1 MKKSFWKT
9 IGLYTKGHE
18 RKIVISVLFSL
29 ITGVMVALQPLVIKY
44 IVDDGILAD
53 IATDSKLKTVGF
65 LCGLYILISFLQVSF
80 IPVPSTL
87 TIVIGSYLFGGLLA
101 FIYSYIGILLGSI
114 FAFYLGR
121 KFGRKFVSWII
132 GDELKLDQYIEKL
145 KGKET
150 ITIFFMFLFP
160 FFPDD
165 LLCSIAG
172 LLPIKCKTFIIMQVI
187 SRITTI
193 GGNILLL
200 SGEIIPFSG
209 WGIPVLIL
217 LGVLSIVIFILSIK
231 NSEKITDFFSNFSLK
246 ITIKRKNE

>member
-1 MKKSFWKT
+1 MNRRNKT
-9 IGLYTKGHE
+9 IDIFIRISISIMILIILFFLA
-18 RKIVISVLFSL
+18 KIILKYVDIDIFSKES
-29 ITGVMVALQPLVIKY
+29 IQKYIESAGIFAPLV
-44 IVDDGILAD
+44 
-53 IATDSKLKTVGF
+53 
-65 LCGLYILISFLQVSF
+65 YILISFLQVSF

-87 TIVIGSYLFGGLLA
+87 TIVIGSYLFGGWLA

-150 ITIFFMFLFP
+150 IAIFFMFLFP

-193 GGNILLL
+193 GGNILVL